1 MERPN
6 DLPNPENSVS
16 FEDVA
21 EVEVINHGDA
31 EQRQVALRRREEER
45 ANQGGSMQE
54 LKPCPCCGSSNGL
67 YVLQDEKYG
76 EWSVFCDIC
85 KTSLHNENHCD
96 TRDDAISAWNRRAER
111 TCRNLNPPSCRDFE
125 CSECGE
131 SSEFTPGFMPNYCPN
146 CGARVIEEGV

>member
-21 EVEVINHGDA
+21 EVEVID
-31 EQRQVALRRREEER
+31 
-45 ANQGGSMQE
+45 QE

-146 CGARVIEEGV
+146 CGARVIEEGVCARRPWGRRMTCFASLPER